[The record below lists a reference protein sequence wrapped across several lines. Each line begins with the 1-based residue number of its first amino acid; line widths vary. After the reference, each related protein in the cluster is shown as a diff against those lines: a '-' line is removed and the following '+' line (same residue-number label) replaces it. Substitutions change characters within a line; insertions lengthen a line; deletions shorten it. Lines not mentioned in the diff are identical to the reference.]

1 MACKKF
7 LTLNNGFSMPA
18 LGIGTWRAPDHEME
32 SALDEALKAGY
43 RHIDAAP
50 VYMNE
55 KAIGRVLKKWLDSS
69 KVKREDLFITTKLP
83 PPGNRASCVE
93 KCLRQSLEDLQ
104 ISYVDMY
111 LIHTPFGVP
120 ETDGDFKRHA
130 NGDIVLDL
138 ETNHVETWKKMEDMV
153 NAGLIKSIGVSNFNK
168 NQIQRILDNSTIKPS
183 NVQVENHIY
192 FQQDDL
198 INFCKANN
206 IVVTAYSPLASKGI
220 EMLDKMAGLERHIPN
235 ILEDTEVIR
244 IANRLG
250 KTPAQICL
258 KWILERGVAAIP
270 KSTNP
275 TRLRQNLDL
284 FDFSLTLEDM
294 LILKGLD
301 KGIRVCNFGFFKG
314 ISQHPEFPW

>member
-1 MACKKF
+1 
-7 LTLNNGFSMPA
+7 MPA

-120 ETDGDFKRHA
+120 ETNGDFLRHT
-130 NGDIVLDL
+130 NGDIVLDT
-138 ETNHVETWKKMEDMV
+138 ETNHLETWKKMEDMV
-153 NAGLIKSIGVSNFNK
+153 NIGLTKSIGVSNFNK
-168 NQIQRILDNSTIKPS
+168 HQIQRILDNSTIKPS

-192 FQQDDL
+192 FQQEDL

-206 IVVTAYSPLASKGI
+206 IVVTAFSPLGSKGI
-220 EMLDKMAGLERHIPN
+220 EMLDKMAGYERQIPN
-235 ILEDTEVIR
+235 ILENSEVIE

-275 TRLRQNLDL
+275 TRLRQNLDI
-284 FDFSLTLEDM
+284 FDFSLTEKDM
-294 LILKGLD
+294 LTLKGLD
-301 KGIRVCNFGFFKG
+301 RGIRVCDFGFFKG
-314 ISQHPEFPW
+314 INLHPEFPW